1 MSTQRQYRMII
12 DSQYGELEQRINDL
26 GQEGF
31 RPILMAMNENETVTV
46 TMERV
51 LQPMQNGNA

>member
-1 MSTQRQYRMII
+1 MKRREYRVIV
-12 DSQYGELEQRINDL
+12 DSHYGELEQRVNEL

-31 RPILMAMNENETVTV
+31 RPILMAMNNDEMVAV

-51 LQPMQNGNA
+51 IQPMQNSNA